1 MELNAV
7 VATQFTLPSI
17 PRVVALLLSE
27 LERETPDLKRI
38 NQLISTDPA
47 LTVRLLQLAN
57 SAHFHLSQRVSSVSE
72 SLALVSLGHVRVMAQ
87 ASAAGASLRAV
98 PGLHLQKYWDYCLD
112 VAKVSR
118 ALAGYLRQN
127 QQAAFTVGLV
137 HLVGELAMR
146 MAMPEQMAALDAR
159 MGPMDARRARLE
171 RKTFGFH
178 YADVAAGL
186 ARKWLFP
193 EPIVD
198 ALEHQDRPFQ
208 HEVYEPL
215 AGVLHLAAWRARAK
229 MAGHN
234 QRQMAVS
241 FPGAVGDVLQLD
253 IDMVLQ
259 QDPIDW
265 NNQVRPQPHP
275 VSQV

>member
-1 MELNAV
+1 MELSAV
-7 VATQFTLPSI
+7 LAAQFSLPSI
-17 PRVVALLLSE
+17 PKVLALLLSE
-27 LERETPDLKRI
+27 LERESPDLKRI

-47 LTVRLLQLAN
+47 LTVRLLQLSN
-57 SAHFHLSQRVSSVSE
+57 SANFRLSQRVGSVSE
-72 SLALVSLGHVRVMAQ
+72 SLALVSLGHVRLMAQ
-87 ASAAGASLRAV
+87 ASAAGATLKGV
-98 PGLHLQKYWDYCLD
+98 PGIHLQQYWDYCLD

-127 QQAAFTVGLV
+127 QQAAFTAGLV

-146 MAMPEQMAALDAR
+146 IAMPGQMAALDSR
-159 MGPMDARRARLE
+159 IGPLGARRARLE
-171 RKTFGFH
+171 RKTFGYN
-178 YADVAAGL
+178 YADVSAGL

-193 EPIVD
+193 EPIID

-229 MAGHN
+229 AEGLN

-265 NNQVRPQPHP
+265 NNQVRPQPAHIP
-275 VSQV
+275 